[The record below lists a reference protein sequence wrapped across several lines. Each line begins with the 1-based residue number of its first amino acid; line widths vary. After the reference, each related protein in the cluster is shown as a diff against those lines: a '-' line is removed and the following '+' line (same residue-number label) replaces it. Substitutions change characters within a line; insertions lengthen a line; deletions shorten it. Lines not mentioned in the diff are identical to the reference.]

1 MKAFTCANRRVPIR
15 AIGILLAVLAAAFA
29 GCSDDT
35 EPQGIFPDSNLLP
48 TTQIVNPVL
57 GGDNVTYNLL
67 VSWRANDEDGTI
79 SGFEFAIDDTAEW
92 TFTTEYDSQFVFPA
106 AECCAPDT
114 TILDQPGTQDSVIID
129 SLFIGYHTLFVRA
142 VDNEGARDP
151 SPDFIT
157 FNSTTITPETVIL
170 RGPSANSFQVTARTV
185 ILEWE
190 GRDRDG
196 VVVAYRYKLDEAPW
210 TEVGADCTLVRLT
223 NLTTSQF
230 VGDTRGFHR
239 FTVYSI
245 DNAGAIERILTEPE
259 NIRRW
264 ESVAE
269 IGGSLRIDSNVM
281 GSRQGVNDL
290 EGQIFE
296 GTRLFFD
303 WRGDASLYGGLV
315 QCYAHSYDNPSVFS
329 ACDIDNTHFP
339 PGQPYYV
346 PPRGGHTLFV
356 RAFDDAGQTINAN
369 FEFVVLPG
377 PGSIDSL
384 ERQILY
390 VDDFSAGTGSSAG
403 SFPPDPQE
411 EAFWDTLLTGFPHL
425 KFDAEAGNDIPSA
438 RIIGQASTLIWYVD
452 DGGTQLETSNQPDN
466 FRNPIGPYVNAGGN
480 LIICGNTPTD
490 AFTPDNFFEPGAEEL
505 PNCPHVP
512 RNTYGGGDGSLHWY
526 PARCDTGLHF
536 VYDFFKNEESF
547 YRSATDYLRTLVSE
561 GQLMP
566 DGLPLPNLTIEVGK
580 RGVRPDDGV
589 PLFEIQG
596 LEAVE
601 QYEPRIDSGVIPLW
615 RFQDY
620 VTGDI
625 RRISAIYIPKSGTR
639 GHILLLGFSPYFF
652 NTEEIQEIF
661 KRFLIMFGENYTGP
675 AS

>member
-1 MKAFTCANRRVPIR
+1 MRPFSCANR
-15 AIGILLAVLAAAFA
+15 AIWTLLAAIAAAVA

-35 EPQGIFPDSNLLP
+35 EPQGIFPDSNLAP
-48 TTQIVNPVL
+48 TTEIVNPQL

-79 SGFEFAIDDTAEW
+79 AGFEFAIDDTALW

-106 AECCAPDT
+106 PACCAPDT
-114 TILDQPGTQDSVIID
+114 TIPPGAPDSIVID

-170 RGPSANSFQVTARTV
+170 RGPSASSFQVTARTV

-210 TEVGADCTLVRLT
+210 VEVGADCTLVRLT

-230 VGDTRGFHR
+230 VGDTRGFHK
-239 FTVYSI
+239 FTVYSV
-245 DNAGAIERILTEPE
+245 DNAGAIERSLTEPE

-281 GSRQGVNDL
+281 GSRQGVNTL

-303 WRGDASLYGGLV
+303 WRGDASLYGGLI
-315 QCYAHSYDNPSVFS
+315 QCYSHSYDDPSVFS

-356 RAFDDAGQTINAN
+356 KAFDDAGQTIEAN

-377 PGSIDSL
+377 PGSIDPS
-384 ERQILY
+384 ERQVLY
-390 VDDFSAGTGSSAG
+390 VDDFSSGTGTSGA
-403 SFPPDPQE
+403 SFPPDPVE
-411 EAFWDTLLTGFPHL
+411 EEFWTAMLQGFPSL
-425 KFDAEAGNDIPSA
+425 RFDAESGNDIPSA
-438 RIIGQASTLIWYVD
+438 RIIGRASTVIWYID
-452 DGGTQLETSNQPDN
+452 EGSQLETSNQPEN

-480 LIICGNTPTD
+480 LILCGNWTSD
-490 AFTPDNFFEPGAEEL
+490 AFTPDNNFDPVAVETGG
-505 PNCPHVP
+505 CPHDP

-526 PARCDTGLHF
+526 PAFCDTGLHA
-536 VYDFFKNEESF
+536 VYDFFKLEASF
-547 YRSATDYLRTLVSE
+547 WRTTDDLRTLRSD

-566 DGLPLPNLTIEVGK
+566 DGLPLPDLTIDVEK
-580 RGVRPDDGV
+580 RGIRPEDNK
-589 PLFEIQG
+589 PLFEISG
-596 LEAVE
+596 LEVVE
-601 QYEPRIDSGVIPLW
+601 QYAPRLDPGVIPLW
-615 RFQDY
+615 QFEDFT
-620 VTGDI
+620 TGEVG
-625 RRISAIYIPKSGTR
+625 RISAVYIPKSGTR
-639 GHILLLGFSPYFF
+639 GHIVFLGFPPYFF
-652 NTEEIQEIF
+652 KTEEMQQIF
-661 KRFLIMFGENYTGP
+661 KRFLIMFGENYSGP
-675 AS
+675 VP